1 MSVEV
6 MAEFPW
12 LVVRV
17 AVVQRKPGYLRY
29 VEQGTSPQETLD
41 EMDSWPP
48 AIVAQWIEHP
58 LSKRE
63 VPGSIPGRGV
73 GELAQWYE
81 RSLCMRQVRGSTSLF
96 SILHLWL
103 DWSNGTSQGCPGGPP
118 ALRHKA
124 QPILQHAS

>member
-17 AVVQRKPGYLRY
+17 AVVQRKPGCLRY
-29 VEQGTSPQETLD
+29 VDRGTNSREALD

-48 AIVAQWIEHP
+48 AIVAHRIEHP

-63 VPGSIPGRGV
+63 VPGSIFVRGV
-73 GELAQWYE
+73 GELAH
-81 RSLCMRQVRGSTSLF
+81 RAVVCMRQVRGSTPL
-96 SILHLWL
+96 
-103 DWSNGTSQGCPGGPP
+103 SQFCISG
-118 ALRHKA
+118 
-124 QPILQHAS
+124 